1 VCGTIEVKV
10 HDVKHCLIAG
20 FLMNVQSALALVP
33 VSFATY
39 SGPMTS
45 RA

>member
-1 VCGTIEVKV
+1 MCGTIEVHV

-33 VSFATY
+33 VSFANIFRT
-39 SGPMTS
+39 MTS